1 MPTAV
6 AVVRAHPDKYEKA
19 PATIMYF
26 SAASRE
32 AVRIAL
38 MIAILHDLEFKL
50 GNILNAYV

>member
-6 AVVRAHPDKYEKA
+6 AVVRAHPGKYEKS

-38 MIAILHDLEFKL
+38 MIAALHDLEFKL